1 MEILLATTAA
11 YLAVGVGYSFSTYME
26 FKRAYK
32 ECPVEDNKLSGR
44 DLIMMCLLWPFGL
57 WVEITRSL

>member
-1 MEILLATTAA
+1 MEILLGIVAG
-11 YLAVGVGYSFSTYME
+11 YLVIGAVYSFSTYME

-32 ECPVEDNKLSGR
+32 ECPVDGNKLSGK

-57 WVEITRSL
+57 WVEITRSM